1 MQLWDKL
8 AEYAK
13 NFSSYRT
20 TMDFGDVAEILII
33 AVLLYY
39 TLVWMKTTRAWILL
53 KGLIVILAFLLLAY
67 FFRMTT
73 ILWMAQNVLG
83 FAVTA
88 LIVVLQPELR
98 KALEELGKKNIIS
111 SVLPF
116 DNSHR
121 VNEEFSEKTINE
133 ITKACV
139 EMGKVR
145 TGALIVIEQKVS
157 LRDYE
162 RTGIDV
168 DGIVTSQ
175 LLINIFEHNTPLH
188 DGAVIIQGNRVV
200 SATCYLPLS
209 DNLGLSKELG
219 TRHRA
224 GVGISEITDSLTII
238 VSEETGK
245 ISVAYEGELERNLDA
260 DSLRDRMHKILNNP
274 VEEHKNLRIWKGRSR
289 DKKMKKLLTR
299 NLGLK
304 LASLLLAFVL
314 WFLVAQIYDP
324 KDTVTFN
331 NIQVRLINT
340 ELLDEEGKVY
350 EVLDNSNLVRVTVTG
365 PQSIVK
371 SELRRSDIVAEAD
384 MSKLTDI
391 NTIAITYYCEN
402 ISNDSVEIKGN
413 HDSVRLNVEDK
424 TSKWIKLESNTIGDV
439 ASGYMIGNVTLDQTN
454 IEVTGPKSA
463 ISQVDHAGVDINV
476 TDSTTSLSANV
487 DIKLYD
493 ADDNELVLESVKKN
507 VDSAYMTV
515 EVLATKEVPVE
526 IEYMGVPEDGYM
538 ATGEVESS
546 VPTVRIAG
554 TVSTLVGISA
564 ITVPEDRMNITGQSD
579 NLVDIINLKEYLP
592 ANVRLADK
600 SFDGKITA
608 TVYIE
613 PIVSKDLTVAA
624 ENISVTGVPDGM
636 EAEIT
641 STAEEYNITVSGLSR
656 DVSILH
662 DSSVTGILNLTQW
675 MEDNGVEEL
684 TPGTYTIP
692 VTFNLTED
700 ITVTP
705 DINIHIRLKN
715 ADADNQ

>member
-1 MQLWDKL
+1 
-8 AEYAK
+8 
-13 NFSSYRT
+13 
-20 TMDFGDVAEILII
+20 
-33 AVLLYY
+33 
-39 TLVWMKTTRAWILL
+39 
-53 KGLIVILAFLLLAY
+53 
-67 FFRMTT
+67 
-73 ILWMAQNVLG
+73 
-83 FAVTA
+83 
-88 LIVVLQPELR
+88 
-98 KALEELGKKNIIS
+98 
-111 SVLPF
+111 
-116 DNSHR
+116 
-121 VNEEFSEKTINE
+121 
-133 ITKACV
+133 
-139 EMGKVR
+139 
-145 TGALIVIEQKVS
+145 
-157 LRDYE
+157 
-162 RTGIDV
+162 
-168 DGIVTSQ
+168 
-175 LLINIFEHNTPLH
+175 
-188 DGAVIIQGNRVV
+188 
-200 SATCYLPLS
+200 
-209 DNLGLSKELG
+209 
-219 TRHRA
+219 
-224 GVGISEITDSLTII
+224 
-238 VSEETGK
+238 
-245 ISVAYEGELERNLDA
+245 
-260 DSLRDRMHKILNNP
+260 
-274 VEEHKNLRIWKGRSR
+274 
-289 DKKMKKLLTR
+289 MKKILTR

-656 DVSILH
+656 DVSVLH

-692 VTFNLTED
+692 VTFNLAED
-700 ITVTP
+700 ITVVP

-715 ADADNQ
+715 ADTDNQ

>member
-1 MQLWDKL
+1 
-8 AEYAK
+8 
-13 NFSSYRT
+13 
-20 TMDFGDVAEILII
+20 
-33 AVLLYY
+33 
-39 TLVWMKTTRAWILL
+39 
-53 KGLIVILAFLLLAY
+53 
-67 FFRMTT
+67 
-73 ILWMAQNVLG
+73 MAQNVLG

-289 DKKMKKLLTR
+289 DKNEKLLTR

-656 DVSILH
+656 DVSMLH

-692 VTFNLTED
+692 VTFNLAED
-700 ITVTP
+700 ITVVP

-715 ADADNQ
+715 ADTDNQ

>member
-1 MQLWDKL
+1 
-8 AEYAK
+8 
-13 NFSSYRT
+13 
-20 TMDFGDVAEILII
+20 
-33 AVLLYY
+33 
-39 TLVWMKTTRAWILL
+39 
-53 KGLIVILAFLLLAY
+53 
-67 FFRMTT
+67 
-73 ILWMAQNVLG
+73 
-83 FAVTA
+83 
-88 LIVVLQPELR
+88 
-98 KALEELGKKNIIS
+98 
-111 SVLPF
+111 
-116 DNSHR
+116 
-121 VNEEFSEKTINE
+121 
-133 ITKACV
+133 
-139 EMGKVR
+139 
-145 TGALIVIEQKVS
+145 
-157 LRDYE
+157 
-162 RTGIDV
+162 
-168 DGIVTSQ
+168 
-175 LLINIFEHNTPLH
+175 
-188 DGAVIIQGNRVV
+188 
-200 SATCYLPLS
+200 
-209 DNLGLSKELG
+209 
-219 TRHRA
+219 
-224 GVGISEITDSLTII
+224 
-238 VSEETGK
+238 
-245 ISVAYEGELERNLDA
+245 
-260 DSLRDRMHKILNNP
+260 
-274 VEEHKNLRIWKGRSR
+274 
-289 DKKMKKLLTR
+289 MKKLLTR

-624 ENISVTGVPDGM
+624 EKISVTGVPDGM

-692 VTFNLTED
+692 VTFNLAED

-715 ADADNQ
+715 ADTDNQ

>member
-1 MQLWDKL
+1 
-8 AEYAK
+8 
-13 NFSSYRT
+13 
-20 TMDFGDVAEILII
+20 
-33 AVLLYY
+33 
-39 TLVWMKTTRAWILL
+39 
-53 KGLIVILAFLLLAY
+53 
-67 FFRMTT
+67 
-73 ILWMAQNVLG
+73 
-83 FAVTA
+83 
-88 LIVVLQPELR
+88 
-98 KALEELGKKNIIS
+98 
-111 SVLPF
+111 
-116 DNSHR
+116 
-121 VNEEFSEKTINE
+121 
-133 ITKACV
+133 
-139 EMGKVR
+139 
-145 TGALIVIEQKVS
+145 
-157 LRDYE
+157 
-162 RTGIDV
+162 
-168 DGIVTSQ
+168 
-175 LLINIFEHNTPLH
+175 
-188 DGAVIIQGNRVV
+188 
-200 SATCYLPLS
+200 
-209 DNLGLSKELG
+209 
-219 TRHRA
+219 
-224 GVGISEITDSLTII
+224 
-238 VSEETGK
+238 
-245 ISVAYEGELERNLDA
+245 
-260 DSLRDRMHKILNNP
+260 
-274 VEEHKNLRIWKGRSR
+274 
-289 DKKMKKLLTR
+289 MKKLLTR

-538 ATGEVESS
+538 ATGEGESS
-546 VPTVRIAG
+546 GPTVRIAG

-692 VTFNLTED
+692 VTFNLAED
-700 ITVTP
+700 ITVVP

-715 ADADNQ
+715 ADTDNQ

>member
-1 MQLWDKL
+1 M
-8 AEYAK
+8 
-13 NFSSYRT
+13 
-20 TMDFGDVAEILII
+20 
-33 AVLLYY
+33 
-39 TLVWMKTTRAWILL
+39 
-53 KGLIVILAFLLLAY
+53 
-67 FFRMTT
+67 
-73 ILWMAQNVLG
+73 
-83 FAVTA
+83 
-88 LIVVLQPELR
+88 
-98 KALEELGKKNIIS
+98 
-111 SVLPF
+111 
-116 DNSHR
+116 
-121 VNEEFSEKTINE
+121 
-133 ITKACV
+133 
-139 EMGKVR
+139 
-145 TGALIVIEQKVS
+145 
-157 LRDYE
+157 
-162 RTGIDV
+162 
-168 DGIVTSQ
+168 
-175 LLINIFEHNTPLH
+175 
-188 DGAVIIQGNRVV
+188 
-200 SATCYLPLS
+200 
-209 DNLGLSKELG
+209 
-219 TRHRA
+219 
-224 GVGISEITDSLTII
+224 
-238 VSEETGK
+238 
-245 ISVAYEGELERNLDA
+245 
-260 DSLRDRMHKILNNP
+260 
-274 VEEHKNLRIWKGRSR
+274 
-289 DKKMKKLLTR
+289 TR

-656 DVSILH
+656 DVSMLH

-692 VTFNLTED
+692 VTFNLAED
-700 ITVTP
+700 ITVVP

-715 ADADNQ
+715 ADTDNQ

>member
-1 MQLWDKL
+1 
-8 AEYAK
+8 
-13 NFSSYRT
+13 
-20 TMDFGDVAEILII
+20 
-33 AVLLYY
+33 
-39 TLVWMKTTRAWILL
+39 
-53 KGLIVILAFLLLAY
+53 
-67 FFRMTT
+67 
-73 ILWMAQNVLG
+73 
-83 FAVTA
+83 
-88 LIVVLQPELR
+88 
-98 KALEELGKKNIIS
+98 
-111 SVLPF
+111 
-116 DNSHR
+116 
-121 VNEEFSEKTINE
+121 
-133 ITKACV
+133 
-139 EMGKVR
+139 
-145 TGALIVIEQKVS
+145 
-157 LRDYE
+157 
-162 RTGIDV
+162 
-168 DGIVTSQ
+168 
-175 LLINIFEHNTPLH
+175 
-188 DGAVIIQGNRVV
+188 
-200 SATCYLPLS
+200 
-209 DNLGLSKELG
+209 
-219 TRHRA
+219 
-224 GVGISEITDSLTII
+224 
-238 VSEETGK
+238 
-245 ISVAYEGELERNLDA
+245 
-260 DSLRDRMHKILNNP
+260 
-274 VEEHKNLRIWKGRSR
+274 
-289 DKKMKKLLTR
+289 MKKLLTR

-600 SFDGKITA
+600 GFDGKITA

-692 VTFNLTED
+692 VTFNLAED
-700 ITVTP
+700 ITVVP

-715 ADADNQ
+715 ADTDNQ

>member
-1 MQLWDKL
+1 
-8 AEYAK
+8 
-13 NFSSYRT
+13 
-20 TMDFGDVAEILII
+20 
-33 AVLLYY
+33 
-39 TLVWMKTTRAWILL
+39 
-53 KGLIVILAFLLLAY
+53 
-67 FFRMTT
+67 
-73 ILWMAQNVLG
+73 
-83 FAVTA
+83 
-88 LIVVLQPELR
+88 
-98 KALEELGKKNIIS
+98 
-111 SVLPF
+111 
-116 DNSHR
+116 
-121 VNEEFSEKTINE
+121 
-133 ITKACV
+133 
-139 EMGKVR
+139 
-145 TGALIVIEQKVS
+145 
-157 LRDYE
+157 
-162 RTGIDV
+162 
-168 DGIVTSQ
+168 
-175 LLINIFEHNTPLH
+175 
-188 DGAVIIQGNRVV
+188 
-200 SATCYLPLS
+200 
-209 DNLGLSKELG
+209 
-219 TRHRA
+219 
-224 GVGISEITDSLTII
+224 
-238 VSEETGK
+238 
-245 ISVAYEGELERNLDA
+245 
-260 DSLRDRMHKILNNP
+260 
-274 VEEHKNLRIWKGRSR
+274 
-289 DKKMKKLLTR
+289 MKKLLTR

-636 EAEIT
+636 EVEIT

-692 VTFNLTED
+692 VTFNLAED

-715 ADADNQ
+715 ADTDNQ

>member
-1 MQLWDKL
+1 
-8 AEYAK
+8 
-13 NFSSYRT
+13 
-20 TMDFGDVAEILII
+20 
-33 AVLLYY
+33 
-39 TLVWMKTTRAWILL
+39 
-53 KGLIVILAFLLLAY
+53 
-67 FFRMTT
+67 
-73 ILWMAQNVLG
+73 
-83 FAVTA
+83 
-88 LIVVLQPELR
+88 
-98 KALEELGKKNIIS
+98 
-111 SVLPF
+111 
-116 DNSHR
+116 
-121 VNEEFSEKTINE
+121 
-133 ITKACV
+133 
-139 EMGKVR
+139 
-145 TGALIVIEQKVS
+145 
-157 LRDYE
+157 
-162 RTGIDV
+162 
-168 DGIVTSQ
+168 
-175 LLINIFEHNTPLH
+175 
-188 DGAVIIQGNRVV
+188 
-200 SATCYLPLS
+200 
-209 DNLGLSKELG
+209 
-219 TRHRA
+219 
-224 GVGISEITDSLTII
+224 
-238 VSEETGK
+238 
-245 ISVAYEGELERNLDA
+245 
-260 DSLRDRMHKILNNP
+260 
-274 VEEHKNLRIWKGRSR
+274 
-289 DKKMKKLLTR
+289 MKKLLTR

-538 ATGEVESS
+538 ATGEVGSS

-692 VTFNLTED
+692 VTFNLAED
-700 ITVTP
+700 ITVVP

-715 ADADNQ
+715 ADTDNQ

>member
-1 MQLWDKL
+1 
-8 AEYAK
+8 
-13 NFSSYRT
+13 
-20 TMDFGDVAEILII
+20 
-33 AVLLYY
+33 
-39 TLVWMKTTRAWILL
+39 
-53 KGLIVILAFLLLAY
+53 
-67 FFRMTT
+67 
-73 ILWMAQNVLG
+73 
-83 FAVTA
+83 
-88 LIVVLQPELR
+88 
-98 KALEELGKKNIIS
+98 
-111 SVLPF
+111 
-116 DNSHR
+116 
-121 VNEEFSEKTINE
+121 
-133 ITKACV
+133 
-139 EMGKVR
+139 
-145 TGALIVIEQKVS
+145 
-157 LRDYE
+157 
-162 RTGIDV
+162 
-168 DGIVTSQ
+168 
-175 LLINIFEHNTPLH
+175 
-188 DGAVIIQGNRVV
+188 
-200 SATCYLPLS
+200 
-209 DNLGLSKELG
+209 
-219 TRHRA
+219 
-224 GVGISEITDSLTII
+224 
-238 VSEETGK
+238 
-245 ISVAYEGELERNLDA
+245 
-260 DSLRDRMHKILNNP
+260 
-274 VEEHKNLRIWKGRSR
+274 
-289 DKKMKKLLTR
+289 MKKLLTR

-554 TVSTLVGISA
+554 TVSTLVGLSA

-641 STAEEYNITVSGLSR
+641 STAEDYNITVSGLSR

-692 VTFNLTED
+692 VTFNLAED
-700 ITVTP
+700 ITVVP

-715 ADADNQ
+715 ADTDNQ

>member
-1 MQLWDKL
+1 
-8 AEYAK
+8 
-13 NFSSYRT
+13 
-20 TMDFGDVAEILII
+20 
-33 AVLLYY
+33 
-39 TLVWMKTTRAWILL
+39 
-53 KGLIVILAFLLLAY
+53 
-67 FFRMTT
+67 
-73 ILWMAQNVLG
+73 
-83 FAVTA
+83 
-88 LIVVLQPELR
+88 
-98 KALEELGKKNIIS
+98 
-111 SVLPF
+111 
-116 DNSHR
+116 
-121 VNEEFSEKTINE
+121 
-133 ITKACV
+133 
-139 EMGKVR
+139 
-145 TGALIVIEQKVS
+145 
-157 LRDYE
+157 
-162 RTGIDV
+162 
-168 DGIVTSQ
+168 
-175 LLINIFEHNTPLH
+175 
-188 DGAVIIQGNRVV
+188 
-200 SATCYLPLS
+200 
-209 DNLGLSKELG
+209 
-219 TRHRA
+219 
-224 GVGISEITDSLTII
+224 
-238 VSEETGK
+238 
-245 ISVAYEGELERNLDA
+245 
-260 DSLRDRMHKILNNP
+260 
-274 VEEHKNLRIWKGRSR
+274 
-289 DKKMKKLLTR
+289 MKKLLTR

-515 EVLATKEVPVE
+515 ELLATKEVPVE

-692 VTFNLTED
+692 VTFNLAED
-700 ITVTP
+700 ITVVP

-715 ADADNQ
+715 ADTDNQ

>member
-1 MQLWDKL
+1 
-8 AEYAK
+8 
-13 NFSSYRT
+13 
-20 TMDFGDVAEILII
+20 
-33 AVLLYY
+33 
-39 TLVWMKTTRAWILL
+39 
-53 KGLIVILAFLLLAY
+53 
-67 FFRMTT
+67 
-73 ILWMAQNVLG
+73 
-83 FAVTA
+83 
-88 LIVVLQPELR
+88 
-98 KALEELGKKNIIS
+98 
-111 SVLPF
+111 
-116 DNSHR
+116 
-121 VNEEFSEKTINE
+121 
-133 ITKACV
+133 
-139 EMGKVR
+139 
-145 TGALIVIEQKVS
+145 
-157 LRDYE
+157 
-162 RTGIDV
+162 
-168 DGIVTSQ
+168 
-175 LLINIFEHNTPLH
+175 
-188 DGAVIIQGNRVV
+188 
-200 SATCYLPLS
+200 
-209 DNLGLSKELG
+209 
-219 TRHRA
+219 
-224 GVGISEITDSLTII
+224 
-238 VSEETGK
+238 
-245 ISVAYEGELERNLDA
+245 
-260 DSLRDRMHKILNNP
+260 
-274 VEEHKNLRIWKGRSR
+274 
-289 DKKMKKLLTR
+289 MKKSLTR

-314 WFLVAQIYDP
+314 WFRVAQIYDP

-692 VTFNLTED
+692 VTFNLAED
-700 ITVTP
+700 ITVVP

-715 ADADNQ
+715 ADTDNQ

>member
-1 MQLWDKL
+1 
-8 AEYAK
+8 
-13 NFSSYRT
+13 
-20 TMDFGDVAEILII
+20 
-33 AVLLYY
+33 
-39 TLVWMKTTRAWILL
+39 
-53 KGLIVILAFLLLAY
+53 
-67 FFRMTT
+67 
-73 ILWMAQNVLG
+73 
-83 FAVTA
+83 
-88 LIVVLQPELR
+88 
-98 KALEELGKKNIIS
+98 
-111 SVLPF
+111 
-116 DNSHR
+116 
-121 VNEEFSEKTINE
+121 
-133 ITKACV
+133 
-139 EMGKVR
+139 
-145 TGALIVIEQKVS
+145 
-157 LRDYE
+157 
-162 RTGIDV
+162 
-168 DGIVTSQ
+168 
-175 LLINIFEHNTPLH
+175 
-188 DGAVIIQGNRVV
+188 
-200 SATCYLPLS
+200 
-209 DNLGLSKELG
+209 
-219 TRHRA
+219 
-224 GVGISEITDSLTII
+224 
-238 VSEETGK
+238 
-245 ISVAYEGELERNLDA
+245 
-260 DSLRDRMHKILNNP
+260 
-274 VEEHKNLRIWKGRSR
+274 
-289 DKKMKKLLTR
+289 MKKLLTR

-624 ENISVTGVPDGM
+624 ENISFTGVPDGM

-692 VTFNLTED
+692 VTFNLAED
-700 ITVTP
+700 ITVVP

-715 ADADNQ
+715 ADTDNQ

>member
-1 MQLWDKL
+1 
-8 AEYAK
+8 
-13 NFSSYRT
+13 
-20 TMDFGDVAEILII
+20 
-33 AVLLYY
+33 
-39 TLVWMKTTRAWILL
+39 
-53 KGLIVILAFLLLAY
+53 
-67 FFRMTT
+67 
-73 ILWMAQNVLG
+73 
-83 FAVTA
+83 
-88 LIVVLQPELR
+88 
-98 KALEELGKKNIIS
+98 
-111 SVLPF
+111 
-116 DNSHR
+116 
-121 VNEEFSEKTINE
+121 
-133 ITKACV
+133 
-139 EMGKVR
+139 
-145 TGALIVIEQKVS
+145 
-157 LRDYE
+157 
-162 RTGIDV
+162 
-168 DGIVTSQ
+168 
-175 LLINIFEHNTPLH
+175 
-188 DGAVIIQGNRVV
+188 
-200 SATCYLPLS
+200 
-209 DNLGLSKELG
+209 
-219 TRHRA
+219 
-224 GVGISEITDSLTII
+224 
-238 VSEETGK
+238 
-245 ISVAYEGELERNLDA
+245 
-260 DSLRDRMHKILNNP
+260 
-274 VEEHKNLRIWKGRSR
+274 
-289 DKKMKKLLTR
+289 MKKLLTR

-304 LASLLLAFVL
+304 LASLVLAFVL

-331 NIQVRLINT
+331 NIQVRLVNT
-340 ELLDEEGKVY
+340 ELLEEEGKVY

-413 HDSVRLNVEDK
+413 HDSVRLNVEEK
-424 TSKWIKLESNTIGDV
+424 TSKWIKRESNTIGDV

-538 ATGEVESS
+538 ATGEVDSS
-546 VPTVRIAG
+546 VPTVRVAG

-684 TPGTYTIP
+684 TPGNYTIP
-692 VTFNLTED
+692 ITFNLAED

-715 ADADNQ
+715 ADTDNQ

>member
-1 MQLWDKL
+1 
-8 AEYAK
+8 
-13 NFSSYRT
+13 
-20 TMDFGDVAEILII
+20 
-33 AVLLYY
+33 
-39 TLVWMKTTRAWILL
+39 
-53 KGLIVILAFLLLAY
+53 
-67 FFRMTT
+67 
-73 ILWMAQNVLG
+73 
-83 FAVTA
+83 
-88 LIVVLQPELR
+88 
-98 KALEELGKKNIIS
+98 
-111 SVLPF
+111 
-116 DNSHR
+116 
-121 VNEEFSEKTINE
+121 
-133 ITKACV
+133 
-139 EMGKVR
+139 
-145 TGALIVIEQKVS
+145 
-157 LRDYE
+157 
-162 RTGIDV
+162 
-168 DGIVTSQ
+168 
-175 LLINIFEHNTPLH
+175 
-188 DGAVIIQGNRVV
+188 
-200 SATCYLPLS
+200 
-209 DNLGLSKELG
+209 
-219 TRHRA
+219 
-224 GVGISEITDSLTII
+224 
-238 VSEETGK
+238 
-245 ISVAYEGELERNLDA
+245 
-260 DSLRDRMHKILNNP
+260 
-274 VEEHKNLRIWKGRSR
+274 
-289 DKKMKKLLTR
+289 MKKLLTR

-402 ISNDSVEIKGN
+402 ISNDSVEFKGN

-538 ATGEVESS
+538 VTGEVESS

-692 VTFNLTED
+692 VTFNLAED
-700 ITVTP
+700 ITVVP

-715 ADADNQ
+715 ADTDNQ

>member
-1 MQLWDKL
+1 
-8 AEYAK
+8 
-13 NFSSYRT
+13 
-20 TMDFGDVAEILII
+20 
-33 AVLLYY
+33 
-39 TLVWMKTTRAWILL
+39 
-53 KGLIVILAFLLLAY
+53 
-67 FFRMTT
+67 
-73 ILWMAQNVLG
+73 
-83 FAVTA
+83 
-88 LIVVLQPELR
+88 
-98 KALEELGKKNIIS
+98 
-111 SVLPF
+111 
-116 DNSHR
+116 
-121 VNEEFSEKTINE
+121 
-133 ITKACV
+133 
-139 EMGKVR
+139 
-145 TGALIVIEQKVS
+145 
-157 LRDYE
+157 
-162 RTGIDV
+162 
-168 DGIVTSQ
+168 
-175 LLINIFEHNTPLH
+175 
-188 DGAVIIQGNRVV
+188 
-200 SATCYLPLS
+200 
-209 DNLGLSKELG
+209 
-219 TRHRA
+219 
-224 GVGISEITDSLTII
+224 
-238 VSEETGK
+238 
-245 ISVAYEGELERNLDA
+245 
-260 DSLRDRMHKILNNP
+260 
-274 VEEHKNLRIWKGRSR
+274 
-289 DKKMKKLLTR
+289 MKKLLTR

-304 LASLLLAFVL
+304 LASLVLAFVL

-331 NIQVRLINT
+331 NIQVRLVNT
-340 ELLDEEGKVY
+340 ELLEEEGKVY

-371 SELRRSDIVAEAD
+371 SELRRNDIVAEAD

-424 TSKWIKLESNTIGDV
+424 TSKWIKLESNTIGNV

-476 TDSTTSLSANV
+476 TDSTSSLSANV

-493 ADDNELVLESVKKN
+493 ADDNELTLESVKKN

-546 VPTVRIAG
+546 VPTVKIAG

-579 NLVDIINLKEYLP
+579 KLVDIINLKEYLP

-692 VTFNLTED
+692 VTFNLAED

-715 ADADNQ
+715 ADTDNQ

>member
-1 MQLWDKL
+1 
-8 AEYAK
+8 
-13 NFSSYRT
+13 
-20 TMDFGDVAEILII
+20 
-33 AVLLYY
+33 
-39 TLVWMKTTRAWILL
+39 
-53 KGLIVILAFLLLAY
+53 
-67 FFRMTT
+67 
-73 ILWMAQNVLG
+73 
-83 FAVTA
+83 
-88 LIVVLQPELR
+88 
-98 KALEELGKKNIIS
+98 
-111 SVLPF
+111 
-116 DNSHR
+116 
-121 VNEEFSEKTINE
+121 
-133 ITKACV
+133 
-139 EMGKVR
+139 
-145 TGALIVIEQKVS
+145 
-157 LRDYE
+157 
-162 RTGIDV
+162 
-168 DGIVTSQ
+168 
-175 LLINIFEHNTPLH
+175 
-188 DGAVIIQGNRVV
+188 
-200 SATCYLPLS
+200 
-209 DNLGLSKELG
+209 
-219 TRHRA
+219 
-224 GVGISEITDSLTII
+224 
-238 VSEETGK
+238 
-245 ISVAYEGELERNLDA
+245 
-260 DSLRDRMHKILNNP
+260 
-274 VEEHKNLRIWKGRSR
+274 
-289 DKKMKKLLTR
+289 MKKLLTR

-656 DVSILH
+656 VVSILH

-692 VTFNLTED
+692 VTFNLAED

-715 ADADNQ
+715 ADTDNQ

>member
-1 MQLWDKL
+1 
-8 AEYAK
+8 
-13 NFSSYRT
+13 
-20 TMDFGDVAEILII
+20 
-33 AVLLYY
+33 
-39 TLVWMKTTRAWILL
+39 
-53 KGLIVILAFLLLAY
+53 
-67 FFRMTT
+67 
-73 ILWMAQNVLG
+73 
-83 FAVTA
+83 
-88 LIVVLQPELR
+88 
-98 KALEELGKKNIIS
+98 
-111 SVLPF
+111 
-116 DNSHR
+116 
-121 VNEEFSEKTINE
+121 
-133 ITKACV
+133 
-139 EMGKVR
+139 
-145 TGALIVIEQKVS
+145 
-157 LRDYE
+157 
-162 RTGIDV
+162 
-168 DGIVTSQ
+168 
-175 LLINIFEHNTPLH
+175 
-188 DGAVIIQGNRVV
+188 
-200 SATCYLPLS
+200 
-209 DNLGLSKELG
+209 
-219 TRHRA
+219 
-224 GVGISEITDSLTII
+224 
-238 VSEETGK
+238 
-245 ISVAYEGELERNLDA
+245 
-260 DSLRDRMHKILNNP
+260 
-274 VEEHKNLRIWKGRSR
+274 
-289 DKKMKKLLTR
+289 MKKLLTR

-454 IEVTGPKSA
+454 IEVTGQKSA

-692 VTFNLTED
+692 VTFNLAED
-700 ITVTP
+700 ITVVP

-715 ADADNQ
+715 ADTDNQ

>member
-1 MQLWDKL
+1 
-8 AEYAK
+8 
-13 NFSSYRT
+13 
-20 TMDFGDVAEILII
+20 
-33 AVLLYY
+33 
-39 TLVWMKTTRAWILL
+39 
-53 KGLIVILAFLLLAY
+53 
-67 FFRMTT
+67 
-73 ILWMAQNVLG
+73 
-83 FAVTA
+83 
-88 LIVVLQPELR
+88 
-98 KALEELGKKNIIS
+98 
-111 SVLPF
+111 
-116 DNSHR
+116 
-121 VNEEFSEKTINE
+121 
-133 ITKACV
+133 
-139 EMGKVR
+139 
-145 TGALIVIEQKVS
+145 
-157 LRDYE
+157 
-162 RTGIDV
+162 
-168 DGIVTSQ
+168 
-175 LLINIFEHNTPLH
+175 
-188 DGAVIIQGNRVV
+188 
-200 SATCYLPLS
+200 
-209 DNLGLSKELG
+209 
-219 TRHRA
+219 
-224 GVGISEITDSLTII
+224 
-238 VSEETGK
+238 
-245 ISVAYEGELERNLDA
+245 
-260 DSLRDRMHKILNNP
+260 
-274 VEEHKNLRIWKGRSR
+274 
-289 DKKMKKLLTR
+289 MKKLLTR

-463 ISQVDHAGVDINV
+463 ISQVDHARVDINV

-641 STAEEYNITVSGLSR
+641 FTAEEYNITVSGLSR

-692 VTFNLTED
+692 VTFNLAED
-700 ITVTP
+700 ITVVP

-715 ADADNQ
+715 ADTDNQ

>member
-1 MQLWDKL
+1 
-8 AEYAK
+8 
-13 NFSSYRT
+13 
-20 TMDFGDVAEILII
+20 
-33 AVLLYY
+33 
-39 TLVWMKTTRAWILL
+39 
-53 KGLIVILAFLLLAY
+53 
-67 FFRMTT
+67 
-73 ILWMAQNVLG
+73 
-83 FAVTA
+83 
-88 LIVVLQPELR
+88 
-98 KALEELGKKNIIS
+98 
-111 SVLPF
+111 
-116 DNSHR
+116 
-121 VNEEFSEKTINE
+121 
-133 ITKACV
+133 
-139 EMGKVR
+139 
-145 TGALIVIEQKVS
+145 
-157 LRDYE
+157 
-162 RTGIDV
+162 
-168 DGIVTSQ
+168 
-175 LLINIFEHNTPLH
+175 
-188 DGAVIIQGNRVV
+188 
-200 SATCYLPLS
+200 
-209 DNLGLSKELG
+209 
-219 TRHRA
+219 
-224 GVGISEITDSLTII
+224 
-238 VSEETGK
+238 
-245 ISVAYEGELERNLDA
+245 
-260 DSLRDRMHKILNNP
+260 
-274 VEEHKNLRIWKGRSR
+274 
-289 DKKMKKLLTR
+289 MKKLLTR

-515 EVLATKEVPVE
+515 EVLAAKEVPVE

-656 DVSILH
+656 DVSMLH

-692 VTFNLTED
+692 VTFNLAED
-700 ITVTP
+700 ITVVP

-715 ADADNQ
+715 ADTDNQ

>member
-1 MQLWDKL
+1 
-8 AEYAK
+8 
-13 NFSSYRT
+13 
-20 TMDFGDVAEILII
+20 
-33 AVLLYY
+33 
-39 TLVWMKTTRAWILL
+39 
-53 KGLIVILAFLLLAY
+53 
-67 FFRMTT
+67 
-73 ILWMAQNVLG
+73 
-83 FAVTA
+83 
-88 LIVVLQPELR
+88 
-98 KALEELGKKNIIS
+98 
-111 SVLPF
+111 
-116 DNSHR
+116 
-121 VNEEFSEKTINE
+121 
-133 ITKACV
+133 
-139 EMGKVR
+139 
-145 TGALIVIEQKVS
+145 
-157 LRDYE
+157 
-162 RTGIDV
+162 
-168 DGIVTSQ
+168 
-175 LLINIFEHNTPLH
+175 
-188 DGAVIIQGNRVV
+188 
-200 SATCYLPLS
+200 
-209 DNLGLSKELG
+209 
-219 TRHRA
+219 
-224 GVGISEITDSLTII
+224 
-238 VSEETGK
+238 
-245 ISVAYEGELERNLDA
+245 
-260 DSLRDRMHKILNNP
+260 
-274 VEEHKNLRIWKGRSR
+274 
-289 DKKMKKLLTR
+289 MKKLLTR

-439 ASGYMIGNVTLDQTN
+439 ASGYIIGNVTLDQTN

-564 ITVPEDRMNITGQSD
+564 ITVPEDRMNITGQTD

-592 ANVRLADK
+592 SNVRLADK

-692 VTFNLTED
+692 VTFNLAED
-700 ITVTP
+700 ITVVP

-715 ADADNQ
+715 ADTDNQ

>member
-1 MQLWDKL
+1 
-8 AEYAK
+8 
-13 NFSSYRT
+13 
-20 TMDFGDVAEILII
+20 
-33 AVLLYY
+33 
-39 TLVWMKTTRAWILL
+39 
-53 KGLIVILAFLLLAY
+53 
-67 FFRMTT
+67 
-73 ILWMAQNVLG
+73 
-83 FAVTA
+83 
-88 LIVVLQPELR
+88 
-98 KALEELGKKNIIS
+98 
-111 SVLPF
+111 
-116 DNSHR
+116 
-121 VNEEFSEKTINE
+121 
-133 ITKACV
+133 
-139 EMGKVR
+139 
-145 TGALIVIEQKVS
+145 
-157 LRDYE
+157 
-162 RTGIDV
+162 
-168 DGIVTSQ
+168 
-175 LLINIFEHNTPLH
+175 
-188 DGAVIIQGNRVV
+188 
-200 SATCYLPLS
+200 
-209 DNLGLSKELG
+209 
-219 TRHRA
+219 
-224 GVGISEITDSLTII
+224 
-238 VSEETGK
+238 
-245 ISVAYEGELERNLDA
+245 
-260 DSLRDRMHKILNNP
+260 
-274 VEEHKNLRIWKGRSR
+274 
-289 DKKMKKLLTR
+289 MKKLLTR

-331 NIQVRLINT
+331 KIQVRLINT

-692 VTFNLTED
+692 VTFNLAED

-715 ADADNQ
+715 ADTDNQ

>member
-1 MQLWDKL
+1 
-8 AEYAK
+8 
-13 NFSSYRT
+13 
-20 TMDFGDVAEILII
+20 
-33 AVLLYY
+33 
-39 TLVWMKTTRAWILL
+39 
-53 KGLIVILAFLLLAY
+53 
-67 FFRMTT
+67 
-73 ILWMAQNVLG
+73 
-83 FAVTA
+83 
-88 LIVVLQPELR
+88 
-98 KALEELGKKNIIS
+98 
-111 SVLPF
+111 
-116 DNSHR
+116 
-121 VNEEFSEKTINE
+121 
-133 ITKACV
+133 
-139 EMGKVR
+139 
-145 TGALIVIEQKVS
+145 
-157 LRDYE
+157 
-162 RTGIDV
+162 
-168 DGIVTSQ
+168 
-175 LLINIFEHNTPLH
+175 
-188 DGAVIIQGNRVV
+188 
-200 SATCYLPLS
+200 
-209 DNLGLSKELG
+209 
-219 TRHRA
+219 
-224 GVGISEITDSLTII
+224 
-238 VSEETGK
+238 
-245 ISVAYEGELERNLDA
+245 
-260 DSLRDRMHKILNNP
+260 
-274 VEEHKNLRIWKGRSR
+274 
-289 DKKMKKLLTR
+289 MKKLLTR

-692 VTFNLTED
+692 LTFNLAED
-700 ITVTP
+700 ITVVP

-715 ADADNQ
+715 ADTDNQ

>member
-1 MQLWDKL
+1 
-8 AEYAK
+8 
-13 NFSSYRT
+13 
-20 TMDFGDVAEILII
+20 
-33 AVLLYY
+33 
-39 TLVWMKTTRAWILL
+39 
-53 KGLIVILAFLLLAY
+53 
-67 FFRMTT
+67 
-73 ILWMAQNVLG
+73 
-83 FAVTA
+83 
-88 LIVVLQPELR
+88 
-98 KALEELGKKNIIS
+98 
-111 SVLPF
+111 
-116 DNSHR
+116 
-121 VNEEFSEKTINE
+121 
-133 ITKACV
+133 
-139 EMGKVR
+139 
-145 TGALIVIEQKVS
+145 
-157 LRDYE
+157 
-162 RTGIDV
+162 
-168 DGIVTSQ
+168 
-175 LLINIFEHNTPLH
+175 
-188 DGAVIIQGNRVV
+188 
-200 SATCYLPLS
+200 
-209 DNLGLSKELG
+209 
-219 TRHRA
+219 
-224 GVGISEITDSLTII
+224 
-238 VSEETGK
+238 
-245 ISVAYEGELERNLDA
+245 
-260 DSLRDRMHKILNNP
+260 
-274 VEEHKNLRIWKGRSR
+274 
-289 DKKMKKLLTR
+289 MKKLLTR

-384 MSKLTDI
+384 TSKLTDI

-692 VTFNLTED
+692 VTFNLAED

-715 ADADNQ
+715 ADTDNQ

>member
-1 MQLWDKL
+1 
-8 AEYAK
+8 
-13 NFSSYRT
+13 
-20 TMDFGDVAEILII
+20 
-33 AVLLYY
+33 
-39 TLVWMKTTRAWILL
+39 
-53 KGLIVILAFLLLAY
+53 
-67 FFRMTT
+67 
-73 ILWMAQNVLG
+73 
-83 FAVTA
+83 
-88 LIVVLQPELR
+88 
-98 KALEELGKKNIIS
+98 
-111 SVLPF
+111 
-116 DNSHR
+116 
-121 VNEEFSEKTINE
+121 
-133 ITKACV
+133 
-139 EMGKVR
+139 
-145 TGALIVIEQKVS
+145 
-157 LRDYE
+157 
-162 RTGIDV
+162 
-168 DGIVTSQ
+168 
-175 LLINIFEHNTPLH
+175 
-188 DGAVIIQGNRVV
+188 
-200 SATCYLPLS
+200 
-209 DNLGLSKELG
+209 
-219 TRHRA
+219 
-224 GVGISEITDSLTII
+224 
-238 VSEETGK
+238 
-245 ISVAYEGELERNLDA
+245 
-260 DSLRDRMHKILNNP
+260 
-274 VEEHKNLRIWKGRSR
+274 
-289 DKKMKKLLTR
+289 MKKSLTR

-391 NTIAITYYCEN
+391 NTITITYYCEN

-424 TSKWIKLESNTIGDV
+424 TSKWIKLESNTIGNV
-439 ASGYMIGNVTLDQTN
+439 ASGYMIGNVSLDQTN

-493 ADDNELVLESVKKN
+493 ADDNELTLESVKKN

-579 NLVDIINLKEYLP
+579 NLADIINLKEYLP

-656 DVSILH
+656 DVSILR

-692 VTFNLTED
+692 VTFNLAED
-700 ITVTP
+700 ITVVP

-715 ADADNQ
+715 ADTDNQ

>member
-1 MQLWDKL
+1 
-8 AEYAK
+8 
-13 NFSSYRT
+13 
-20 TMDFGDVAEILII
+20 
-33 AVLLYY
+33 
-39 TLVWMKTTRAWILL
+39 
-53 KGLIVILAFLLLAY
+53 
-67 FFRMTT
+67 
-73 ILWMAQNVLG
+73 
-83 FAVTA
+83 
-88 LIVVLQPELR
+88 
-98 KALEELGKKNIIS
+98 
-111 SVLPF
+111 
-116 DNSHR
+116 
-121 VNEEFSEKTINE
+121 
-133 ITKACV
+133 
-139 EMGKVR
+139 
-145 TGALIVIEQKVS
+145 
-157 LRDYE
+157 
-162 RTGIDV
+162 
-168 DGIVTSQ
+168 
-175 LLINIFEHNTPLH
+175 
-188 DGAVIIQGNRVV
+188 
-200 SATCYLPLS
+200 
-209 DNLGLSKELG
+209 
-219 TRHRA
+219 
-224 GVGISEITDSLTII
+224 
-238 VSEETGK
+238 
-245 ISVAYEGELERNLDA
+245 
-260 DSLRDRMHKILNNP
+260 
-274 VEEHKNLRIWKGRSR
+274 
-289 DKKMKKLLTR
+289 MKKLLTR

-402 ISNDSVEIKGN
+402 ISIDSVEIKGN

-507 VDSAYMTV
+507 VNSAYMTV

-564 ITVPEDRMNITGQSD
+564 ITVPEDRMNITGQTD

-592 ANVRLADK
+592 SNVRLADK

-656 DVSILH
+656 NVSILR

-692 VTFNLTED
+692 VTFNLAED

-715 ADADNQ
+715 ADTNN